1 MIFLIDRFILMK
13 MWISNT
19 GIELCMGTNPSYPRW
34 YADEHKYFF
43 QTIDIRWLSYV
54 LSVCYRLLYLE
65 GNEMHKT

>member
-1 MIFLIDRFILMK
+1 MK

-43 QTIDIRWLSYV
+43 QTIDIRWVV
-54 LSVCYRLLYLE
+54 LSISYPSLYLE
-65 GNEMHKT
+65 GNEMRKT